1 MQAVSLLVA
10 AAGYS
15 RGVSHFKTDEHK
27 MVDLNNNPFHTICK
41 KEMQL
46 NLPH

>member
-10 AAGYS
+10 ASGFS
-15 RGVSHFKTDEHK
+15 CGVSHLNMDEHK
-27 MVDLNNNPFHTICK
+27 MVGFNSNPFHTSCK